1 VSKGAFTPGFS
12 VRQVAD
18 MLGMTVPQVT
28 AYVRA
33 GVVTPKEGRRGQKRF
48 ALPDVVL
55 LRTAKG
61 LADHIPAPK
70 LLKALRKLKDQLP
83 PDRPLSSMR
92 ILAQGDEIVVRDGPT
107 TWNPVSGQRV
117 LDFEVAELASKVVPI
132 VRKTVQEAHEV
143 PDELGADDWFE
154 LGYELELSEPDQ
166 ARDAY
171 RRTLE
176 IDPDHVAA
184 RVNIGRLLHEKKQYK
199 LAEIHYRLAV
209 TVEPRNTTA
218 LFNLGVALE
227 DLGKL
232 DEAAT
237 VYESAVTHEPAHA
250 DAHFNLAQLYERMGK
265 KAQAIRHLKAYQS
278 IRPVG

>member
-1 VSKGAFTPGFS
+1 
-12 VRQVAD
+12 
-18 MLGMTVPQVT
+18 
-28 AYVRA
+28 
-33 GVVTPKEGRRGQKRF
+33 
-48 ALPDVVL
+48 
-55 LRTAKG
+55 
-61 LADHIPAPK
+61 
-70 LLKALRKLKDQLP
+70 
-83 PDRPLSSMR
+83 MR
-92 ILAQGDEIVVRDGPT
+92 SLAQGDQIVVRDGPT
-107 TWNPVSGQRV
+107 TWNPESGQRV
-117 LDFEVAELASKVVPI
+117 LAVEFSELASKVVPL
-132 VRKTVQEAHEV
+132 VRKAAKEAHEV

-176 IDPDHVAA
+176 LDPDHIAA
-184 RVNIGRLLHEKKQYK
+184 RVNLGRLLHEKKQFK

-209 TVEPRNTTA
+209 AVEPRNTTA

-232 DEAAT
+232 DEAAS
-237 VYESAVTHEPAHA
+237 VYESAVEAEPAHA

-265 KAQAIRHLKAYQS
+265 KALAIRHLKAYQS